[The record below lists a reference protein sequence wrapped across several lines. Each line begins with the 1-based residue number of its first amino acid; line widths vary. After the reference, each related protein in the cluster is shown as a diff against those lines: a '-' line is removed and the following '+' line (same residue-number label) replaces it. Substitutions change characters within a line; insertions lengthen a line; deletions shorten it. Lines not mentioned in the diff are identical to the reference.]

1 MAIPIVHLRN
11 PLHLTGSHG
20 SRMLN
25 WDTKATTSIIA
36 IVSRLDD
43 PSAMNS
49 ESMKWNNNRSVQVNL
64 YLQLETHGLSALDD
78 ASATGFDNGSDLGYY
93 RDACQPSGSDR
104 ARGAGAKRVR
114 QDLDN

>member
-1 MAIPIVHLRN
+1 
-11 PLHLTGSHG
+11 
-20 SRMLN
+20 
-25 WDTKATTSIIA
+25 
-36 IVSRLDD
+36 
-43 PSAMNS
+43 
-49 ESMKWNNNRSVQVNL
+49 
-64 YLQLETHGLSALDD
+64 LSALDD